1 MIERLEKLIGLLDQK
16 RDSLLESYISSLE
29 KNVENP
35 EWKDGSMGIIEN
47 AALIHDL
54 DKHIT
59 NMHMEIKRIQAL
71 KVVANA

>member
-1 MIERLEKLIGLLDQK
+1 MKERLEKLIEALDKKRDGLL
-16 RDSLLESYISSLE
+16 ETYIVSLE
-29 KNVENP
+29 KNVDNP

-47 AALIHDL
+47 AHLIHDL

-59 NMHMEIKRIQAL
+59 NLYSEIKREEAI